1 MTYGATWMRNWRAA
15 HPGANAAI
23 HARRYAQRVLMLRI
37 IKQEMG
43 CIDCGYDANPVALE
57 FDHVRGDKLFN
68 LSTGG
73 AWRSITAVQTELE
86 KCVVRCS
93 NCHHIRSEKG

>member
-1 MTYGATWMRNWRAA
+1 MRRWRIAN
-15 HPGANAAI
+15 PGANAAI
-23 HARRYAQRVLMLRI
+23 KAAHHARRMLMLRI

-43 CIDCGYDANPVALE
+43 CIDCGYNINAAALE
-57 FDHVRGDKLFN
+57 FDHVRGVKLFN

-73 AWRSITAVQTELE
+73 AWRSIKAVQAELE

-93 NCHHIRSEKG
+93 NCHHIRSAQGV